1 MWVSAAQALAQ
12 AHKLPWQM
20 LLPVKQK
27 MATADEDTADKLAK
41 DYNTWLQSAALT
53 DVSPASQAAGV
64 LQAAVAHVHAQLHPQ
79 APAAKGC

>member
-1 MWVSAAQALAQ
+1 VSAAQALAQ

-53 DVSPASQAAGV
+53 DVSPASRAAGV
-64 LQAAVAHVHAQLHPQ
+64 LQAAVALVHAQLHPR